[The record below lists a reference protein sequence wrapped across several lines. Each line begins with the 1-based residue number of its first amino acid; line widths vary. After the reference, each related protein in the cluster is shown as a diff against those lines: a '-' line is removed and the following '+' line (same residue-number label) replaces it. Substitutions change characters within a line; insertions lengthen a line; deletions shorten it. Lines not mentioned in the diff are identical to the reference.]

1 MKSGSFRHVVQ
12 DGTLALECGW
22 DPLRYLSLTGVERLV
37 AREILQEAVE
47 NRATRE
53 KHHWKNM
60 QVAVQN
66 GVAKAFGG
74 KK

>member
-1 MKSGSFRHVVQ
+1 MRSGQFRNVVQ

-22 DPLRYLSLTGVERLV
+22 DPIRYLSLTGVEMLV

-47 NRATRE
+47 RQASRE
-53 KHHWKNM
+53 KNWLNNL
-60 QVAVQN
+60 QVVVQN

-74 KK
+74 RK